1 MVEFNI
7 KNALFGLYLIS
18 LYFQQNFSLWLWEK
32 YFSGMCIKH
41 PVTVNI
47 LKRSRG
53 SENLNSHLSRVM
65 SGLGNMQ
72 KKVVTKKERVIH
84 VLV

>member
-1 MVEFNI
+1 
-7 KNALFGLYLIS
+7 
-18 LYFQQNFSLWLWEK
+18 
-32 YFSGMCIKH
+32 MCIKH
-41 PVTVNI
+41 PVTVYT

-72 KKVVTKKERVIH
+72 KVVTKKECVIR